1 MNTYGYGVPAGIP
14 LLTPVLTRPADVH
27 SYETAGAGY
36 AGCGH
41 CGNPP
46 QPSYGAT
53 DGATGWS
60 VTTKAAVLAAIVLLI
75 AYAPKTP

>member
-14 LLTPVLTRPADVH
+14 LITPEAARPADVH
-27 SYETAGAGY
+27 SFETAGAGY

-41 CGNPP
+41 CGTPVC
-46 QPSYGAT
+46 PSYGAAN
-53 DGATGWS
+53 GATGWT
-60 VTTKAAVLAAIVLLI
+60 VGTKAAVLVALVLLI